1 MNRGNLLL
9 AALMMMMSGIAVG
22 ATAHAQERDPLVPRV
37 PADQIVAAKAWK
49 NPYEATP
56 QNIAKGKALYEQ
68 KGSCAVC
75 HGKEG
80 RGNGPAGHALIPL
93 PRNFHNPQ
101 FFQVK
106 TPGEIMWVIKH
117 GSPGTGMISYVPV
130 IISEDEAALIILY
143 ISRFGDQP

>member
-1 MNRGNLLL
+1 MNWESLLL
-9 AALMMMMSGIAVG
+9 AGLMVSGITAG
-22 ATAHAQERDPLVPRV
+22 ATAYAEERDPLAPRV
-37 PADQIVAAKAWK
+37 PADQIETAKAWK

-56 QNIAKGKALYEQ
+56 ENVAKGKVLYRVQ
-68 KGSCAVC
+68 GNCAVC
-75 HGKEG
+75 HGNDG
-80 RGNGPAGHALIPL
+80 RGNGPAGHALVPL
-93 PRNFHNPQ
+93 PRNFHNPK

-143 ISRFGDQP
+143 ISSFGDQP